1 MSKAKKAIKNLSIDE
16 VKYLI
21 KEMDVPSYRA
31 DQILDWLY
39 KKKAVEFDEMTNLP
53 NNLRENLKDELEINS
68 LTLVKKM
75 VSNEDGTEKFLFK
88 TQDDELLEC
97 ALMKQDY
104 GNTICVSSQIGCGLA
119 CAFCASSKG
128 GFVRNL
134 TSGEMLDQ
142 FILSEKY
149 LDDQE
154 NIKNIVVMGMGEP
167 LYNYS
172 NLIKFLKTVNN
183 EKGLG
188 ISYRNVTVS
197 TCGIVPK
204 IIKLSEEKL
213 PITLAISL
221 HAPDDM
227 TRSKLMPINEKYSIK
242 DILDSC
248 KIYIDKVGRRVTFE
262 YILIKGVND
271 STKKAKDLSRLL
283 KGLLCHVNLIP
294 VNPIDEFNMN
304 RPDQKQINDFY
315 EILKQNKISVSIRRE
330 RGTDI
335 EGACG
340 QLRSKYSHGCK

>member
-1 MSKAKKAIKNLSIDE
+1 MSKTKKAIKNLSTDE

-21 KEMDVPSYRA
+21 KEMGEPSYRA

-39 KKKAVEFDEMTNLP
+39 KKKATRFDEMTNLP
-53 NNLRENLKDELEINS
+53 NNLRENLKNELETNL

-75 VSNEDGTEKFLFK
+75 ISNEDGTEKFLYK
-88 TQDDELLEC
+88 TQDGELLEC

-149 LDDQE
+149 SDDDE
-154 NIKNIVVMGMGEP
+154 SIKNIVVMGMGEP

-172 NLIKFLKTVNN
+172 NLINFLKTVNS

-204 IIKLSEEKL
+204 IIKLSEERL

-221 HAPDDM
+221 HAPDDK
-227 TRSKLMPINEKYSIK
+227 TRSKIMPINEKYSIK

-248 KIYIDKVGRRVTFE
+248 KIYMDKVGRRVTFE

-271 STKKAKDLSRLL
+271 SIKKAKDLSRLL

-304 RPDQKQINDFY
+304 RPEQKQINDFY
-315 EILKQNKISVSIRRE
+315 ETLRQNKISVSIRKE